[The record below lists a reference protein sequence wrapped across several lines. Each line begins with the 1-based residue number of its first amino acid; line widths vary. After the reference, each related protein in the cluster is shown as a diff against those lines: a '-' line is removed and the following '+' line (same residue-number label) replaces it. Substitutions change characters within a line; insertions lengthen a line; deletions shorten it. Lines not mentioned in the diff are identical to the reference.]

1 MRPGKP
7 RPRVTADLCGKI
19 KILSCSKA
27 LDLSILKN
35 YTGSL
40 IYRPRSFFYNLHLY
54 TERNYPKAIKFYG
67 KKGVT
72 FFCRILNVGA
82 YFYVEK

>member
-19 KILSCSKA
+19 KIPFCSKD
-27 LDLSILKN
+27 LDLSILGHKK
-35 YTGSL
+35 
-40 IYRPRSFFYNLHLY
+40 IQRIINLQGHFSTTY
-54 TERNYPKAIKFYG
+54 TERNYPKAINCME
-67 KKGVT
+67 KGVT
-72 FFCRILNVGA
+72 FLCRILNVGA